1 MEQLLRDVRYA
12 ARQLVRSPGFTLVTV
27 VTLALGI
34 GANSAI
40 FSVVEGVLLRPLPY
54 QHGDRLVH
62 IGSRPATKGAS
73 EMRFSVLEMADYR
86 RQSHAFAGIAEY
98 HSMSFP
104 LLGQGDPDQVKTGVV
119 SANLF
124 TELGV
129 RPLLGRLFVPED
141 DRAGAPHVIV
151 LGHDYWESRFGKD
164 PGIVGKTLRMNDE
177 AITVVGVLPP
187 LPAYPGTDDV
197 FVPTSCC
204 PFRSSTRTITRRE
217 SRLVKL
223 FGRLKP
229 GVSLAAASSD
239 VDTISRRLHAEFP
252 ASFKKGAAVDV
263 PVTSAREELI
273 RRFRP
278 TLLVLLGTVLLV
290 LLIACANVANLALA
304 RLISRDREIVV
315 RTALGASRRR
325 LVRQFFTE
333 STLLA
338 LLGGALGLVIAFA
351 SLRFL
356 RAFTQLFTPRAS
368 EIALDLP
375 VLLFTLLISL
385 ATGFVFG
392 VVPALQATRRNIVTS
407 LKEGSSNATL
417 SGGGQ
422 RAQSLLIVAQVAL
435 SFILLIGAGLM
446 LRSVIE
452 LQRIDPGFKP
462 ENIITIRIGLP
473 PAKYP
478 NPPDRQRLFQQL
490 LDRVAVHPTVLAA
503 AIATDG
509 PLTGGSMNPT
519 FKIENREFPP
529 DQDPTAS
536 LHGVSPGYFRTLGVP
551 LLRGRTFTDE
561 DREQA
566 PGAVIISQ
574 ALAKQL
580 WPTEDPLGHRIAM
593 TSMGR
598 DDDWWTIVGVVGDV
612 KQHGLE
618 ADAGTS
624 LYYPFRQ
631 APGGAQEVL
640 FVRTAGSPERIV
652 GDVRAELRR
661 LDPEQPI
668 ASILTL
674 EQLRSDLIAPYRLTA
689 SLLAL
694 FALLALVI
702 TATGVSAVMA
712 FYVTQRTQEI
722 GIRSALGA
730 QPEDVLRLVGRA
742 GMKLVLIGL
751 VIGVI
756 GALLLSR
763 LIASVLFG
771 TQLADPVTF
780 VGALLVLSIVVAVAC
795 LVPARRA
802 AKLDPMVALRRV

>member
-1 MEQLLRDVRYA
+1 MEQFLQDVRYA
-12 ARQLVRSPGFTLVTV
+12 ARQLVKRSGFALVTV
-27 VTLALGI
+27 LTLALGI

-54 QHGDRLVH
+54 RHGDRLVH
-62 IGSRPATKGAS
+62 IGSRPSADAS
-73 EMRFSVLEMADYR
+73 DVRFSVMELADYR
-86 RQSHAFAGIAEY
+86 RQSNAFAGIAEY

-104 LLGQGDPDQVKTGVV
+104 LLGEGDPDQVKTGVV
-119 SANLF
+119 SANFF

-141 DRAGAPHVIV
+141 DRAGAPHVMV

-164 PGIVGKTLRMNDE
+164 PGIVGKTLRMNRE

-187 LPAYPGTDDV
+187 LPAYPGNDDA
-197 FVPTSCC
+197 FVPTTCC
-204 PFRSSTRTITRRE
+204 PFRSSTRAITRRE
-217 SRLVKL
+217 SRLLQL

-229 GVSLAAASSD
+229 GASLAAATSD

-252 ASFKKGAAVDV
+252 ASFRKSAAVEV
-263 PVTSAREELI
+263 PVTSVHEELV

-278 TLLVLLGTVLLV
+278 TLLVLLGTVILV

-304 RLISRDREIVV
+304 RLLSRDREIVV
-315 RTALGASRRR
+315 RTALGASRKR
-325 LVRQFFTE
+325 LLRQFFTE
-333 STLLA
+333 STLLS
-338 LLGGALGLVIAFA
+338 LLGGVLGLVFAFA
-351 SLRFL
+351 TLRFL
-356 RAFTQLFTPRAS
+356 KMFALLFTPRAS

-392 VVPALQATRRNIVTS
+392 IVPALQATRRNIVTS
-407 LKEGSSNATL
+407 LKEGSGTATL
-417 SGGGQ
+417 STSAQ
-422 RAQSLLIVAQVAL
+422 RMQSLLIVVQVAL
-435 SFILLIGAGLM
+435 SFVLLIGAGLT
-446 LRSVIE
+446 LRTVIE
-452 LQRIDPGFKP
+452 LHRVDLGFKP
-462 ENIITIRIGLP
+462 ENIVTLGITLP

-478 NPPDRQRLFQQL
+478 KPQDGRRLFLQL
-490 LDRVAVHPTVLAA
+490 LERIVAHPIVLAA
-503 AIATDG
+503 AIGTDG
-509 PLTGGSMNPT
+509 PLGGGLMNPT
-519 FKIENREFPP
+519 FKIENRQFPP

-536 LHGVSPGYFRTLGVP
+536 FHGVSPSYFRTLGIP
-551 LLRGRTFTDE
+551 LLRGRMFTEE
-561 DREQA
+561 DREKA

-574 ALAKQL
+574 VLARQY
-580 WPTEDPLGHRIAM
+580 WPDEDPLGRRIAM

-618 ADAGTS
+618 ADAGAS
-624 LYYPFRQ
+624 FYYPFRQ
-631 APGGAQEVL
+631 APGGFQEEL

-668 ASILTL
+668 SSIQTL
-674 EQLRSDLIAPYRLTA
+674 EQLRSDLIAPHRLTA

-694 FALLALVI
+694 FAILAFVI
-702 TATGVSAVMA
+702 TATGVSAEMA
-712 FYVTQRTQEI
+712 FYVNQRTQEI
-722 GIRSALGA
+722 GVRSALGA
-730 QPEDVLRLVGRA
+730 QPRDVLRLVMRE

-751 VIGVI
+751 VSGVI
-756 GALLLSR
+756 GALFLSR

-771 TQLADPVTF
+771 TPLTDPVTF
-780 VGALLVLSIVVAVAC
+780 LSALLVLSVAVAVAC

-802 AKLDPMVALRRV
+802 AKLDPMIALRRL